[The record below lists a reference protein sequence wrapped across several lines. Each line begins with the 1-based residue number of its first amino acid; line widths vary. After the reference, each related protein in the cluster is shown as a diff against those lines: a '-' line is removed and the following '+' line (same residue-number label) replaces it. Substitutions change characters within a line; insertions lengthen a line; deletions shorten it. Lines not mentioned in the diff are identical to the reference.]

1 MTYLTKLFAGLAVV
15 TILALNGVA
24 ATAHVATTAHN
35 HNTATI
41 TKKVLG
47 QHLKVFVEGN
57 VAAIMAN
64 YAADAVFITPAG
76 ALRGRDQI
84 RPVFEGLVAE
94 FGKPGTSFE
103 MIQQV
108 IDGNLAYIVWKA
120 ETADNVYEIG
130 TDTFV
135 VRNGKI
141 VQQTLAAKI
150 TPKL

>member
-1 MTYLTKLFAGLAVV
+1 MTYLTKLLAGLAVV

-35 HNTATI
+35 HKTATI

-64 YAADAVFITPAG
+64 YAADAVFITQAG
-76 ALRGRDQI
+76 VLRGRDQI
-84 RPVFEGLVAE
+84 RPIFEGLVAE